1 MGMGR
6 ERRSSRGPILRVVIA
21 DGHRLLLE
29 AVRARLE
36 PESDMDVVGATYE
49 ADRILTVVAELEPD
63 LLLLDFNMPGMDGLA
78 FLDRLRAAH
87 PSVALVLMT
96 ESPAPELTSA
106 AFEHGA
112 KGVIAKSADP
122 DALAPALRAA
132 IRGERPRP
140 EPPDMP
146 RAPEALGLT
155 PRQGEVVLAMGR
167 GLSNAEIA
175 RELSI
180 GKGTVQFHLHHAF
193 EKLGVAT
200 RLEAFRVL
208 VDQAIFGNEYDW
220 L

>member
-1 MGMGR
+1 MGR
-6 ERRSSRGPILRVVIA
+6 ERRSSPGPILQVVIA

-36 PESDMDVVGATYE
+36 PESDIEVVGATYE
-49 ADRILTVVAELEPD
+49 ADRIFTLVAELEPD
-63 LLLLDFNMPGMDGLA
+63 LLLLDFNIPGMEGLA
-78 FLDRLRAAH
+78 FLERVRAAH

-96 ESPAPELTSA
+96 ESPTPELTNA
-106 AFEHGA
+106 AFERGA

-132 IRGERPRP
+132 IRGESPRP

-175 RELSI
+175 RELAI
-180 GKGTVQFHLHHAF
+180 GKGTVQFHLHQAF
-193 EKLGVAT
+193 EKLGVGT

-208 VDQAIFGNEYDW
+208 VDQAIFGNEFDW

>member
-1 MGMGR
+1 MGR

-29 AVRARLE
+29 AVRALLE
-36 PESDMDVVGATYE
+36 PESDIEVAGVTHE
-49 ADRILTVVAELEPD
+49 ADRILALVAELEPD
-63 LLLLDFNMPGMDGLA
+63 LLLLDFNMPGMEGLA

-87 PSVALVLMT
+87 PSVAVVLLT
-96 ESPAPELTSA
+96 ALPKPELTNA
-106 AFEHGA
+106 AFERGA
-112 KGVIAKSADP
+112 KGVILKSSDP
-122 DALAPALRAA
+122 GALAAGLWAA

-140 EPPDMP
+140 EPVTVP

-180 GKGTVQFHLHHAF
+180 GKGTVQFHLHQAF
-193 EKLGVAT
+193 EKLGVAS

-208 VDQAIFGNEYDW
+208 VDQAIFGNDYDW